1 MRSFRKMKAAFR
13 GVAIAAAMSL
23 VTAPAMTA
31 PAFAA
36 PHKPTVIA
44 TATPIE
50 HLVVIF
56 QENVSFDHYFGT
68 YPFAANSDGSTFNA
82 APGTPSVNGLVG
94 GAVDEQSKRG
104 QSGQRGERDQPVPPE
119 SQPGDDLRSE
129 SRIHRGAGS
138 VRFWPDGCVSR
149 DGWHR
154 ELRRFRLRAWQGT
167 GDGLLR

>member
-68 YPFAANSDGSTFNA
+68 YPFAANSDGSTFNV
-82 APGTPSVNGLVG
+82 APGTPSVNGLTGGLLTNNPNVG
-94 GAVDEQSKRG
+94 NPANGANAIN
-104 QSGQRGERDQPVPPE
+104 P
-119 SQPGDDLRSE
+119 
-129 SRIHRGAGS
+129 
-138 VRFWPDGCVSR
+138 
-149 DGWHR
+149 
-154 ELRRFRLRAWQGT
+154 FRLSHSQATTCDQNHEYIAEQEA
-167 GDGLLR
+167 